1 MKTLKIV
8 FATTLLL
15 ISLGILTFAA
25 QFSATMQYPD
35 TFADV
40 KADDWYYDNIKTV
53 YELGLM
59 DGLNDYFFDTD
70 SHLTVSQAVTVATR
84 LHSIYYDKKIPEIEN
99 PADWFEKYKKFA
111 TENFIIFSGEF
122 DSFDRP
128 IMSYELVTL
137 FADALP
143 FEYFNAINEITYVQD
158 VPASMPFASDVLL
171 FYNAG
176 ILNGNDDYGT
186 FLPISNVSRM
196 RAAVII
202 SRVALPEKRL
212 EFSLFDK
219 RETYTYDQV
228 MKIVEYQT
236 QKDTLDTIT
245 LIDASGYEVTASEY
259 RHYSYIYENDK
270 EKIDNKITTNSA
282 FVNLLREP
290 DVKFS
295 YSALCDLLTAYYYT
309 RLEDYGAYTYFELL
323 EKQKLSDTLFVKL
336 SLLDQL
342 VPYTITQNIATISL
356 DDVYNYAQKNDYIC
370 AQNILIF
377 NDSDEAYKKAL
388 EIRLMITEGGNF
400 DELMETYG
408 QDPGMKTAPGGY
420 YFTKG
425 RMVEPFEKAAYA
437 LKEGEVSSIVETEY
451 GYHIIKRLAFDK
463 ESFAKSPDYPSIAT
477 NATVWFFY
485 DEADKL
491 KKTIKFEYADNFEAL
506 AELVK

>member
-1 MKTLKIV
+1 MKTLKII
-8 FATTLLL
+8 FATALL
-15 ISLGILTFAA
+15 ITLFSFLTLGAE
-25 QFSATMQYPD
+25 FSPTMQYPD
-35 TFADV
+35 TFEDV
-40 KADDWYYDNIKTV
+40 KSGDWYYDNVKTV
-53 YELGLM
+53 YRLGLM

-70 SHLTVSQAVTVATR
+70 SYISVSQAVTVASR
-84 LHSIYYDKKIPEIEN
+84 LHSIYYDKKIPELQESSH
-99 PADWFEKYKKFA
+99 WFDKYKKFA
-111 TENFIIFSGEF
+111 FENFIIYEGEF

-143 FEYFNAINEITYVQD
+143 TEYFNAINEISYVQD
-158 VPASMPFASDVLL
+158 VPANLPFAKDILM

-186 FLPISNVSRM
+186 FLPLSNVSRM

-219 RETYTYDQV
+219 RETYTCDQV
-228 MKIVEYQT
+228 MKIIDYQT
-236 QKDTLDTIT
+236 IKDTLDTIT
-245 LIDASGYEVTASEY
+245 LIDAMGYEVSAAEY
-259 RHYSYIYENDK
+259 RYYAYITENDT
-270 EKIDNKITTNSA
+270 EKINSEISTISA
-282 FVNLLREP
+282 FMNILREP

-295 YSALCDLLTAYYYT
+295 YTDLCEFLTAYYYA
-309 RLEDYGAYTYFELL
+309 RLEDYGENTYFELL
-323 EKQKLSDTLFVKL
+323 EKQYLSDTVFAKL
-336 SLLDQL
+336 SLLNQL
-342 VPYTITQNIATISL
+342 IPYTITQNVSKVSS
-356 DDVYNYAQKNDYIC
+356 DDVYNYAKNNDYIC

-388 EIRLMITEGGNF
+388 EVRLMITEGGNF

-408 QDPGMKTAPGGY
+408 QDPGMKSNPGGY

-425 RMVEPFEKAAYA
+425 QMVEPFEKAAYA

-463 ESFAKSPDYPSIAT
+463 ENFSNSPDYATIAA
-477 NATVWFFY
+477 NAAIQLFY
-485 DEADKL
+485 DKANEL
-491 KKTIKFEYADNFEAL
+491 KNNIKFEYVKNFDSL
-506 AELVK
+506 AELLK